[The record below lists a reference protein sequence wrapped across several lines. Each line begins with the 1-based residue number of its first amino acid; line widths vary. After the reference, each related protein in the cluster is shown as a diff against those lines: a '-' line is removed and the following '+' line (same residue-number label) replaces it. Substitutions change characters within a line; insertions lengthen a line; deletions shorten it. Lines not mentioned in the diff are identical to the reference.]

1 MKKVLLAS
9 VFASMTVTAG
19 VGFAGAPA
27 LLAQAPAAAPAA
39 GDITIK
45 DPAEFNAY
53 QNIQTQTSP
62 AAKASAAESF
72 LTAYPQS
79 VVKKSVMDGLVDSY
93 AAAQPNDPTKTI
105 DAAKRLLALDPNN
118 LKAYY
123 LIAFVDKAQAGSNQ
137 AQAGPLLDD
146 AAANAQKG
154 LAATKPAE
162 VKDDDFKK
170 QKSTTDPFFHSVIA
184 YDDELSKKDF
194 KGAIDQFRQELQSV
208 PPDATKAQPELGD
221 TLQLGVAYT
230 KLDPPDMINAVWF
243 LARAQNFAPDS
254 FKPQIEKQAKYWYKR
269 YHGKEDGYETVLA
282 AAATSVFPPDG
293 FKIDPAPTPKDI
305 ADGVVT
311 STPDL
316 STLALGDKEYILGNA
331 SHDNAEKL
339 WALLKDQTTIIP
351 GTVLAVGDDH
361 KSLQI
366 AVTDDAKTDKK
377 ADFTVNFK
385 EAIPDKQLPAV
396 GSDETNLIG
405 TYDSYTQSPTM
416 IIMRDG
422 EFQVEKKAPA
432 HKPSAARKKPASN

>member
-19 VGFAGAPA
+19 IGFAGAPA
-27 LLAQAPAAAPAA
+27 LLAQAPAS

-72 LTAYPQS
+72 LQSYPQS
-79 VVKKSVMDGLVDSY
+79 VVKKSVLQGMLEAY
-93 AAAQPNDPTKTI
+93 AAAQPNDPAKTL
-105 DAAKRLLALDPNN
+105 DAAKRVLQVDPNN
-118 LKAYY
+118 LEALY
-123 LIAFVDKAQAGSNQ
+123 LIAFIDKQMAGANQ
-137 AQAGPLLDD
+137 AQQAQLLDD

-154 LAATKPAE
+154 LAVQKPAD
-162 VKDDDFKK
+162 VKDEDFKK
-170 QKSTTDPFFHSVIA
+170 QKSTTDPFFHSIIA
-184 YDDELSKKDF
+184 YDDEISKKDF
-194 KGAIDQFRQELQSV
+194 KAAIEEFRAELQSI
-208 PPDATKAQPELGD
+208 PPDATKQQPALGD

-243 LARAQNFAPDS
+243 MARAQNFAPDS

-269 YHGKEDGYETVLA
+269 YHGKEDGYDQVLA
-282 AAATSVFPPDG
+282 QAANSLFPPDG

-316 STLALGDKEYILGNA
+316 STLALGDKEYILANA

-339 WALLKDQTTIIP
+339 WAILKDQTTQIP
-351 GTVLAVGDDH
+351 GTVLAISDDH
-361 KSLQI
+361 KQLQI
-366 AVTDDAKTDKK
+366 AVTEDAKTDKK
-377 ADFTVNFK
+377 PDFTVNMK
-385 EAIPDKQLPAV
+385 EAIPDADLPTV
-396 GSDETNLIG
+396 GSEETTLIG
-405 TYDSYTQSPTM
+405 TYDSYTQSPAM

-422 EFQVEKKAPA
+422 VLQVEKKKAPA
-432 HKPSAARKKPASN
+432 RKPSAAHHTTKKPS